1 MQKKFLLNL
10 ILLLGLNLL
19 IKPFWIFGIDRT
31 VQNVVGSE
39 NYGFYFA
46 ILNFSFLFNVILD
59 LGISNFNGRNIARHS
74 QLLRKYF
81 SGILVMKMILALAY
95 GLFIL
100 LLGYIIG
107 YDESQLYLLKWV
119 AFNQVLLS
127 FIIYLRSNISG
138 LLMLKT
144 DSFISVLDRFF
155 MIAICSYLLWGR
167 VSGDPF
173 QIEWFV
179 YAQTTAYMATAI
191 IAFLVVIKKS
201 GFIKLRWD
209 RVFLSLLIKQ
219 SYPFALLVLLMSIYG
234 RVDAVFIERLLGG
247 DLGELQSGI
256 FAKAFRICDA
266 GNNFAL
272 LFGVLLLPIFSR
284 MIKQKESVASLVKL
298 SFSIIFVGS
307 VTVAICSYFFNLEIM
322 ELLYTKHE
330 SETELLF
337 QQRLMQAANVYRIL
351 IFSFVA
357 VSANYIFSTLL
368 TANGN
373 LKQLNIIA
381 SLAVV
386 LSVVLN
392 LILVPDYFAVG
403 SAIAS
408 LVAQAFTAILLIF
421 YASKFF
427 KFRFNHKFLLSLLGF
442 VLGLILFNILIKEI
456 QINWL
461 YQFSIMLICALIL
474 AFILRLFSLRSLISF
489 IRNA

>member
-81 SGILVMKMILALAY
+81 SGILVMKMLLALAY

-107 YDESQLYLLKWV
+107 YNESQLYLLRWV
-119 AFNQVLLS
+119 AFNQILLS
-127 FIIYLRSNISG
+127 FILYLRSNISG
-138 LLMLKT
+138 LMMLKT
-144 DSFISVLDRFF
+144 DSFISILDRFF

-167 VSGDPF
+167 VSGDLF

-179 YAQTTAYMATAI
+179 YAQTTAYIVTAI
-191 IAFLVVIKKS
+191 IALSVVIGKS
-201 GFIKLRWD
+201 GFVKLRWD
-209 RVFLSLLIKQ
+209 KAFLSLLIKQ
-219 SYPFALLVLLMSIYG
+219 SYPFALLALLMSIYG

-284 MIKQKESVASLVKL
+284 MIKQKENVISLVKL

-307 VTVAICSYFFNLEIM
+307 ATVAIGSYFFDLEIM
-322 ELLYTKHE
+322 ELLYTKHV

-337 QQRLMQAANVYRIL
+337 QQRLLQAANVYRIL

-357 VSANYIFSTLL
+357 VSVNYIFSTLL

-373 LKQLNIIA
+373 LKQLNIVAFI
-381 SLAVV
+381 AVV

-392 LILVPDYFAVG
+392 LVLVPNYFAVG

-408 LVAQAFTAILLIF
+408 LVAQAFTAILLILF
-421 YASKFF
+421 ASKFF
-427 KFRFNHKFLLSLLGF
+427 NFKMNFRFLINLLGF
-442 VLGLILFNILIKEI
+442 VLGLISFNILVREI
-456 QINWL
+456 QIDWL
-461 YQFSIMLICALIL
+461 YQFSIMIISSLIL
-474 AFILRLFSLRSLISF
+474 AFVLRLFSLRLLISF
-489 IRNA
+489 IRNT

>member
-59 LGISNFNGRNIARHS
+59 LGISSFNGRNIARHN
-74 QLLRKYF
+74 QLLHKYF
-81 SGILVMKMILALAY
+81 SGILVMKMMLALAY

-100 LLGYIIG
+100 LLAYVIG
-107 YDESQLYLLKWV
+107 YNESQLYLLRWV

-144 DSFISVLDRFF
+144 DSFISILDRFF

-167 VSGDPF
+167 VSGEAF

-179 YAQTTAYMATAI
+179 YAQTAAYLITAL
-191 IAFLVVIKKS
+191 IALFVVIGKS
-201 GFIKLRWD
+201 GFVRLRWD
-209 RVFLSLLIKQ
+209 RAFLVLLIKQ
-219 SYPFALLVLLMSIYG
+219 SAPFALLVLLMSIYG

-256 FAKAFRICDA
+256 FAKAFRVCDA

-272 LFGVLLLPIFSR
+272 LFAVLLLPIFSK
-284 MIKQKESVASLVKL
+284 MIKQKENVASLVKL

-307 VTVAICSYFFNLEIM
+307 AIIAIGSYFFDIEIM
-322 ELLYTKHE
+322 ELLYTKHA
-330 SETELLF
+330 SETEFLF
-337 QQRLMQAANVYRIL
+337 QERLIQAAHVYRIL
-351 IFSFVA
+351 IFGFVA
-357 VSANYIFSTLL
+357 VSANYIFGTLL

-381 SLAVV
+381 SIAVL
-386 LSVVLN
+386 LSVTLN
-392 LILVPDYFAVG
+392 LILVPELFAVG

-408 LVAQAFTAILLIF
+408 LVAQSFTAVLLILF
-421 YASKFF
+421 ACKFF
-427 KFRFNHKFLLSLLGF
+427 KFKWDTRFLLSILGF
-442 VLGLILFNILIKEI
+442 VSGVILFNFLVKEM

-461 YQFSIMLICALIL
+461 YQFLIMMISSFIL
-474 AFILRLFSLRSLISF
+474 AFVLRLFSLRSLFGF
-489 IRNA
+489 IRNV

>member
-81 SGILVMKMILALAY
+81 SGILVMKMLLALAY

-107 YDESQLYLLKWV
+107 YNESQLYLLRWV
-119 AFNQVLLS
+119 AFNQILLS
-127 FIIYLRSNISG
+127 FILYLRSNISG
-138 LLMLKT
+138 LMMLKT

-155 MIAICSYLLWGR
+155 MITICSYLLWGR

-173 QIEWFV
+173 LIEWFV
-179 YAQTTAYMATAI
+179 YAQTTAYIVTAI
-191 IAFLVVIKKS
+191 IALSVVIGKS
-201 GFIKLRWD
+201 GFVKLRWD
-209 RVFLSLLIKQ
+209 RAFLSLLIKQ
-219 SYPFALLVLLMSIYG
+219 SYPFALLALLMSIYG

-284 MIKQKESVASLVKL
+284 MIKQKEDVASLVRL

-307 VTVAICSYFFNLEIM
+307 ATVAIGSYFFDLEIM
-322 ELLYTKHE
+322 ELLYTKHA
-330 SETELLF
+330 SETEFLF

-373 LKQLNIIA
+373 LKQLNVVA
-381 SLAVV
+381 SIAVV

-392 LILVPDYFAVG
+392 LVLVPD
-403 SAIAS
+403 
-408 LVAQAFTAILLIF
+408 
-421 YASKFF
+421 
-427 KFRFNHKFLLSLLGF
+427 FLL
-442 VLGLILFNILIKEI
+442 
-456 QINWL
+456 
-461 YQFSIMLICALIL
+461 
-474 AFILRLFSLRSLISF
+474 
-489 IRNA
+489 

>member
-1 MQKKFLLNL
+1 MQKKFLTNL

-46 ILNFSFLFNVILD
+46 VLNFSFLFNVILD
-59 LGISNFNGRNIARHS
+59 LGISSFNGRNIAQHN
-74 QLLRKYF
+74 QLLKKYF
-81 SGILVMKMILALAY
+81 SGILVMKMMLALAY

-107 YDESQLYLLKWV
+107 YDESQLYLLRWV
-119 AFNQVLLS
+119 AFNQILLS

-144 DSFISVLDRFF
+144 DSFISILDRFF

-167 VSGDPF
+167 VSGSLF

-179 YAQTTAYMATAI
+179 YAQTTAYLLTAL
-191 IAFLVVIKKS
+191 IALAVVIGKS
-201 GFIKLRWD
+201 GFVKLRWD
-209 RVFLSLLIKQ
+209 GAFLKLLIKQ
-219 SYPFALLVLLMSIYG
+219 SYPFALLALLMSIYG

-272 LFGVLLLPIFSR
+272 LFAVLLLPIFSK
-284 MIKQKESVASLVKL
+284 MIKQNENVASLVKL

-307 VTVAICSYFFNLEIM
+307 ASVAIGSYFFDIEIM
-322 ELLYTKHE
+322 ELLYTKHA

-337 QQRLMQAANVYRIL
+337 QQRLVQAADVYRIL

-381 SLAVV
+381 FIAVL
-386 LSVVLN
+386 LSVILN
-392 LILVPDYFAVG
+392 FVLVPHYQALG
-403 SAIAS
+403 SAYAN
-408 LVAQAFTAILLIF
+408 LVAQGFTMVLVIF
-421 YASKFF
+421 FSIKFF
-427 KFRFNHKFLLSLLGF
+427 SFKLNYRFLLSLFCF
-442 VLGLILFNILIKEI
+442 VIGIVLFNMLVKEI
-456 QINWL
+456 QVDWL
-461 YQFSIMLICALIL
+461 YQFAIMMTCSLIL
-474 AFILRLFSLRSLISF
+474 AFVLRLFSLQSLMGF
-489 IRNA
+489 FRNA